1 MDLSDTIAHAAVH
14 LIRAEAPQSENTFK
28 MYHYHPTEVGAI
40 VFVLL
45 FLVTTLAHTWQL
57 FRYRVYFVI
66 PIIVGGI
73 CKYPLLPEFDSTP
86 THTNLAKAYHDART
100 IVEIIGYAAR
110 YASGKE
116 TPNWTLTPY
125 IIQAILLLVAPALF
139 AATIYMELGRIITL
153 VDGEGLALISRKW
166 MTKIFVIGDVLSFV
180 LQGGGK
186 HCTRRLQIG
195 LSLTNFLIGGGYQSA
210 GSLSALR
217 MGTKIIIIGLFVQL
231 AFFGAFLVVAVKFHI
246 NIVRR
251 PTTRSRIGI
260 PWRKHLKLLY
270 GSGILIMVRSIFR
283 AIEYLQGDDGYLLAR
298 EGYLYVFDALLMFV
312 VMVLFNIIH
321 PAELFVD
328 RSRIAKFAT
337 ETEIGLRDRV

>member
-1 MDLSDTIAHAAVH
+1 MDLLDNLAHAALH
-14 LIRAEAPQSENTFK
+14 SIRAEDPSENTFK
-28 MYHYHPTEVGAI
+28 MYHYHPTEAGAI
-40 VFVLL
+40 AFVVL
-45 FLVTTLAHTWQL
+45 FLATTLAHTWQL
-57 FRYRVYFVI
+57 FRYRVWFVI

-73 CKYPLLPEFDSTP
+73 LEM
-86 THTNLAKAYHDART
+86 
-100 IVEIIGYAAR
+100 IGYAAR

-153 VDGEGLALISRKW
+153 VNGEGLALISRKW
-166 MTKIFVIGDVLSFV
+166 MTKIFVVGDVLSFF

-186 HCTRRLQIG
+186 HYTQRLQAG
-195 LSLTNFLIGGGYQSA
+195 LNLTSFLTGGGYQSA

-217 MGTKIIIIGLFVQL
+217 MGAKIIIIGLFVQL
-231 AFFGAFLVVAVKFHI
+231 AFFGAFLVVAVNFHI

-260 PWRKHLKLLY
+260 PWQKHLKLLY
-270 GSGILIMVRSIFR
+270 ATGMLIMVRSVFR
-283 AIEYLQGDDGYLLAR
+283 AVEYLQGDDGYLLAR
-298 EGYLYVFDALLMFV
+298 EGYLYVFDALLMFI
-312 VMVLFNIIH
+312 VMVLFNLMH

-328 RSRIAKFAT
+328 RSRIEKFAT
-337 ETEIGLRDRV
+337 ATEIGLRDRV